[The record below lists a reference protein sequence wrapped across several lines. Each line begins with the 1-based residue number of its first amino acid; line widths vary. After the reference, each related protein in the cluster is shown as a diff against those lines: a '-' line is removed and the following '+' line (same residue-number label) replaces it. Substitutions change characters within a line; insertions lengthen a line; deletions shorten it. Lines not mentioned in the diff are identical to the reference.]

1 MNLRT
6 VLSLLFA
13 AGPLLA
19 NAISSKPLSTSGR
32 WIVDSDGNNV
42 TYAGVNWP
50 GAAEAMLPEGLQYQ
64 SIEYIVSKIKS
75 LGMNV
80 IRLTFAIEMI
90 DDIYEKGADVPIKT
104 SLINALGETNG
115 TAVYK
120 KIVSHNPQFNEKTT
134 RLQVYDAVANE
145 CYKQGIYVHL
155 DNHISKAMW
164 CCSTT
169 DGNSWFGDTYFNVEN
184 WHRGWT
190 YMAKHVKSLPAVKS
204 IGMRNELRTPADN
217 SALTSTSYNWEHWYT
232 NMVENAKQVHNANPD
247 LLIFFSGLNFDVTLS
262 PIPTAANLGNGT
274 VFRKSD
280 FSFADKIV
288 LELHNYD
295 SSASSCSGLSSSLLS
310 DGFNALKTDDSSI
323 KNVLPVVLTEFG
335 FAQDNTTYTGVYAS
349 CLMEW
354 IPSVHAGWTVW
365 VLAGSYYIREGTQD
379 SDETWGL
386 LDHTWSDWRAPKAI
400 ENGLVPMVKASL
412 G

>member
-1 MNLRT
+1 MYLPR
-6 VLSLLFA
+6 VLGLLLA
-13 AGPLLA
+13 AGPLVT
-19 NAISSKPLSTSGR
+19 NAISSEPLSTSGR

-90 DDIYEKGADVPIKT
+90 DDIYDNGADVPIKT

-115 TAVYK
+115 TAVYND
-120 KIVSHNPQFNEKTT
+120 IISNNPQFNDETT

-169 DGNSWFGDTYFNVEN
+169 DGNAWFGDTYFNVAN
-184 WHRGWT
+184 WHRAWT
-190 YMAKHVKSLPAVKS
+190 YMAAHVKSLPAVKS

-217 SALTSTSYNWEHWYT
+217 ATLTSTSYNWEDWYT
-232 NMVENAKQVHNANPD
+232 NMVENAKQVHSANPD

-262 PIPTAANLGNGT
+262 PIPTASDLGSGT
-274 VFRKSD
+274 VFLKTD
-280 FSFADKIV
+280 FDFADKIV

-295 SSASSCSGLSSSLLS
+295 SSTSSCSSLSSSLLS
-310 DGFNALKTDDSSI
+310 DGFNALETDDSSI

-335 FAQDNTTYTGVYAS
+335 YAQDDTTYTGVYAS
-349 CLMEW
+349 CLAEW
-354 IPSVHAGWTVW
+354 IPSVHAGWMVW

-379 SDETWGL
+379 YDETWGL
-386 LDHTWSDWRAPKAI
+386 LDHTWSDWRSSEAI
-400 ENGLVPMVKASL
+400 ENGIAPMVNASL

>member
-1 MNLRT
+1 MYLPR
-6 VLSLLFA
+6 VLGLLFA
-13 AGPLLA
+13 AGPLVA
-19 NAISSKPLSTSGR
+19 NAISSEPLSTSGR

-90 DDIYEKGADVPIKT
+90 DDIYDNGADVPIKT

-115 TAVYK
+115 TAVYND
-120 KIVSHNPQFNEKTT
+120 IISNNPQFNDETT

-169 DGNSWFGDTYFNVEN
+169 DGNAWFGDTYFNVAN
-184 WHRGWT
+184 WHRAWT
-190 YMAKHVKSLPAVKS
+190 YMATHVKSLPAVKS

-217 SALTSTSYNWEHWYT
+217 ATLTSTSYNWEDWYT
-232 NMVENAKQVHNANPD
+232 NMVENAKQVHSANPD

-262 PIPTAANLGNGT
+262 PIPTASDLGSGT
-274 VFRKSD
+274 VFLKTD
-280 FSFADKIV
+280 FDFADKIV

-295 SSASSCSGLSSSLLS
+295 SSASSCSSLSSSLLS
-310 DGFNALKTDDSSI
+310 DGFNALETDDSSI

-335 FAQDNTTYTGVYAS
+335 YAQDDTTYTGVYAS
-349 CLMEW
+349 CLAEW
-354 IPSVHAGWTVW
+354 IPSVHAGWMVW

-379 SDETWGL
+379 YDETWGL
-386 LDHTWSDWRAPKAI
+386 LDHTWSDWRSSEAI
-400 ENGLVPMVKASL
+400 ENGIAPMVNASL